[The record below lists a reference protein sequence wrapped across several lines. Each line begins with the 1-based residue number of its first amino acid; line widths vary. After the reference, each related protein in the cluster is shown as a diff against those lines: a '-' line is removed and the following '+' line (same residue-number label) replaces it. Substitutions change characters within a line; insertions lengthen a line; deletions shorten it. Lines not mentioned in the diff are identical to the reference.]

1 MNTLA
6 EVQLEIGGKYCSGY
20 KGVCYDGGL
29 DTYLPLDK
37 FSGDKK
43 SHDGKQSMCKKCH
56 QVCDAIRWTK
66 RPKHPVTGEVKRD
79 WKYRIA
85 KSMGGIQ
92 NTLEWKVYLDKA
104 EVAWDDEVEKIEAE
118 AWLGTIFPKS
128 YEPKPLRT
136 VLTTVKPRNTS
147 LVTYLKERYNYTCQV
162 RGCSEQEVDVAHLH
176 PHRYKDSVD
185 NETNATV
192 LCKNHHWSLDHRRM
206 YIEDNLSFTRYNLD
220 GKIIEMSIIE
230 CHEDH
235 NIDAK
240 FITKSQDWFLGG
252 ADDRK
257 EQAVD

>member
-1 MNTLA
+1 MR
-6 EVQLEIGGKYCSGY
+6 IYCSGDS
-20 KGVCYDGGL
+20 GVW
-29 DTYLPLDK
+29 K
-37 FSGDKK
+37 
-43 SHDGKQSMCKKCH
+43 CK
-56 QVCDAIRWTK
+56 DAIGDHMVDISRFTK
-66 RPKHPVTGEVKRD
+66 ETNTARGLQTSCVDCVKSYNDRNNFNREAYYMEGAKLLNLPKINEEQFYNLLGKKERTLCRD
-79 WKYRIA
+79 IVRGKET
-85 KSMGGIQ
+85 Q
-92 NTLEWKVYLDKA
+92 E
-104 EVAWDDEVEKIEAE
+104 IEAE
-118 AWLGTIFPKS
+118 AWLGTIFPRP

-136 VLTTVKPRNTS
+136 VTTTVKPRNTS
-147 LVTYLKERYNYTCQV
+147 LVTYLKEKYNYTCQV

-206 YIEDNLSFTRYNLD
+206 YIEDDLSFTRYNLD
-220 GKIIEMSIIE
+220 GKMIEESIIE

-257 EQAVD
+257 EQAMG

>member
-1 MNTLA
+1 MIELKC
-6 EVQLEIGGKYCSGY
+6 VGKDVRAFKRCPGYIDIPEHMMPIDEFNDDDHYCKECRS
-20 KGVCYDGGL
+20 
-29 DTYLPLDK
+29 
-37 FSGDKK
+37 
-43 SHDGKQSMCKKCH
+43 KQCGISN
-56 QVCDAIRWTK
+56 AIIALTERYIA
-66 RPKHPVTGEVKRD
+66 RGFRRKHPRRQEIHAFAREVYNGNKPEQELQEF
-79 WKYRIA
+79 I
-85 KSMGGIQ
+85 
-92 NTLEWKVYLDKA
+92 E
-104 EVAWDDEVEKIEAE
+104 EIEAE
-118 AWLGTIFPKS
+118 AWVGTIFPKS

-136 VLTTVKPRNTS
+136 VITTVKPRNTS
-147 LVTYLKERYNYTCQV
+147 LVTYLKEKYNYTCQV

-206 YIEDNLSFTRYNLD
+206 YIEDDLSFTRYNLD
-220 GKIIEMSIIE
+220 GMMIEESIIE

-257 EQAVD
+257 E